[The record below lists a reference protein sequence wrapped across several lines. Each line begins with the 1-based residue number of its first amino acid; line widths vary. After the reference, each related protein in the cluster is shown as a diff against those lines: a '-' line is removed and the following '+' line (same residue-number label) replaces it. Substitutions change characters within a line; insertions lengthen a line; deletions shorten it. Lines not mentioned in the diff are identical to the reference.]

1 MEIRKHEKFKNALDP
16 TDKTGAESNV
26 FKIAIYFP
34 PSREEKKKISR
45 INNVESLFKNSFL
58 VPSVKDGEECQCGY
72 KYESEPNLGNVESF
86 KIFIH
91 HSKTTR
97 DSRISSLIVLY
108 VGTKHCDHKIFY
120 TGEEDKLL
128 RVSGVSL
135 GRNKRAQQ
143 TPLHFVSYDMMFEY
157 HSSVLNGG
165 LAQNTKT

>member
-1 MEIRKHEKFKNALDP
+1 M
-16 TDKTGAESNV
+16 
-26 FKIAIYFP
+26 
-34 PSREEKKKISR
+34 
-45 INNVESLFKNSFL
+45 
-58 VPSVKDGEECQCGY
+58 KDGEECQCGY

-135 GRNKRAQQ
+135 GRSKRAQQ

-165 LAQNTKT
+165 LAQNSYSHYTFTHPKSK